1 MLPYTALHYL
11 LFDFINEPLLMTS
24 CNIPGEPVSILEKMG
39 TYFLTHER
47 RIVNR
52 CDDSV
57 VKVIDEIPFFLRR
70 SRGYTPIPV
79 KFPID
84 CQDTV
89 ALGAE
94 LNNVMCT
101 SKKNNCYLSQ
111 YIGDTSQ
118 YETYNFLKE
127 TTMKFIHLTRVK
139 PRIITCDLH
148 PGYNSTIFATE
159 LAKKNDA
166 KLIQIQHH
174 KAHVASV
181 AAEHNITDYVGIAMD
196 GLGYGDDGRLWGG
209 EIFSVRNGN
218 IFTRVGHLEEQPQ
231 LGGDSATIYP
241 KKMLF
246 GILSKILTEKEI
258 LSLHLFDKNES
269 RIYLKTLQN
278 NFNIQ
283 HTTSTGR
290 ILDAVSALLGFCDER
305 TYDGRP
311 AMILESMA
319 TTSLEFEPVF
329 SQADGKT
336 ILMTTPLFD
345 FLYRMRADKGK
356 LAATAQ
362 MYIAKGLFQIAEK
375 AVSTKNLPIVFSG
388 GVAYNR
394 MISEYMLK
402 HCVLVNRE
410 LPAGDGGICYGQA
423 YLANIDERSFP

>member
-1 MLPYTALHYL
+1 
-11 LFDFINEPLLMTS
+11 
-24 CNIPGEPVSILEKMG
+24 
-39 TYFLTHER
+39 
-47 RIVNR
+47 
-52 CDDSV
+52 
-57 VKVIDEIPFFLRR
+57 
-70 SRGYTPIPV
+70 
-79 KFPID
+79 
-84 CQDTV
+84 
-89 ALGAE
+89 
-94 LNNVMCT
+94 
-101 SKKNNCYLSQ
+101 
-111 YIGDTSQ
+111 
-118 YETYNFLKE
+118 
-127 TTMKFIHLTRVK
+127 MKFIHLTRVK

-423 YLANIDERSFP
+423 YLANIDERRFP